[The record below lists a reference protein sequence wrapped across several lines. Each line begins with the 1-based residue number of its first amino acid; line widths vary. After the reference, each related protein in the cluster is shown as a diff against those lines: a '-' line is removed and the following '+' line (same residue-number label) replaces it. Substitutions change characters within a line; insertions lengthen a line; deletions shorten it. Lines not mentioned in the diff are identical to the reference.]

1 MADYYSADLPK
12 GIEPSYRHRVKP
24 TGQTVL
30 GKIGGSAPSGYTQ
43 TGTRKVY
50 SKAAKDYVDLA
61 IYSKQEAA
69 SDTTSKTDT
78 DTATDSGTATEPKTV
93 TSNVP
98 AYQPQTFDTSA
109 FDTAIST
116 LNTRIADLTTGFQT
130 QLGTLTTQMQQ
141 EREAASKRM
150 EEMQGN
156 FAQALAQRETRP
168 RVEGIRT
175 PDRGTGGASQQQ
187 LQRRGVRGS
196 FGRAGDRL
204 MKISALNV

>member
-1 MADYYSADLPK
+1 MD
-12 GIEPSYRHRVKP
+12 
-24 TGQTVL
+24 
-30 GKIGGSAPSGYTQ
+30 KIGSSAPSGYVQ

-50 SKAAKDYVDLA
+50 SKGAKDYVDLA

-69 SDTTSKTDT
+69 APAPTSEPE
-78 DTATDSGTATEPKTV
+78 ATPAPTPSPEPTTV